1 MSKMTKNKLAWLA
14 LAGLGALATGPAFAG
29 GGMTVDT
36 KGGIE
41 IFDLDEN
48 NYWFRLTGR
57 LFVDQVWYDTDDNS
71 TNTSNF
77 PSGSHIRTGR
87 IGLKGG
93 VGQDWVY
100 KLDLEMVDAP
110 GNPGNSRFGEAFI
123 GYSGCKNFWFAIGQ
137 VSLPFGLDNWASFE
151 DLPYMEL
158 AMPVQAFA
166 PGRGIGLYGEW
177 HGQVITIAAAI
188 THPPAGSF
196 ETGDVISSGLVT
208 PAGPVNP
215 GVGPFINSDP
225 GSEPWGATGR
235 ITFSP
240 VHDDYTVYH
249 AGFAVDY
256 ERLQPNAN
264 NFDFVAGLEAQSRQ
278 APDLFTNIPPNSTKH
293 WTTYG
298 AELAG
303 RWGPFILQGE
313 YMVAQVER
321 EDSFPPQD
329 PRLPAGS
336 LDYYGYYVTAS
347 YLLTG
352 ETKEYDFESG
362 TFGGVK
368 PNSRKGAWE
377 IVLRHSYIDLEDNGI
392 LLIRPYSIFIDA
404 PLNNFRTGVDPNDMV
419 GSVHSTT
426 VGLNWYVNENV
437 RFTANYIRSGFPNS
451 TDVDMLGLRGMV
463 HW

>member
-1 MSKMTKNKLAWLA
+1 MTKNRLALLA
-14 LAGLGALATGPAFAG
+14 LAGLSAFSAGPAFAA

-41 IFDLDEN
+41 VFDLDEN
-48 NYWFRLTGR
+48 NYWFRISGR
-57 LFVDQVWYDTDDNS
+57 LFVDQVFYDTDEEAV
-71 TNTSNF
+71 NTSNF
-77 PSGSHIRTGR
+77 PSGSRIRTARVGF
-87 IGLKGG
+87 KGG
-93 VGQDWVY
+93 VGGDWVY
-100 KLDLEMVDAP
+100 KLDVDLFDAT
-110 GNPGNSRFGEAFI
+110 GAQGARFGEAFI

-137 VSLPFGLDNWASFE
+137 VSLPFGLDNWAAAE

-177 HGQVITIAAAI
+177 HGNMFTVAAAI

-196 ETGDVISSGLVT
+196 QYGDVLSQGLVT
-208 PAGPVNP
+208 PAGPINP

-225 GSEPWGATGR
+225 GSEPWGITGR

-256 ERLQPNAN
+256 ERLQENSN
-264 NFDFVAGLEAQSRQ
+264 FFDFASRLEAQSRQ
-278 APDLFTNIPPNSTKH
+278 SPIVFTNIPPNSSKH
-293 WTTYG
+293 YTVYG
-298 AELAG
+298 GELAG
-303 RWGPFILQGE
+303 RWGSFILQGE
-313 YMVAQVER
+313 YMAAQVER
-321 EDSFPPQD
+321 EDFFPGQD

-352 ETKEYDFESG
+352 EIKEYDFESG

-368 PNSRKGAWE
+368 PHSRKGAWE

-392 LLIRPYSIFIDA
+392 LLIRPFSVFADA
-404 PLNNFRTGVDPNDMV
+404 PLNNIRTGVSANDMV

-437 RFTANYIRSGFPNS
+437 RFIANYIRSGFPQS
-451 TDVDMLGLRGMV
+451 TDVDMLGLRAMV